1 MKKYIITFICL
12 FLLCLPNVLAENLTG
27 KVVPTNGIK
36 VRSEP
41 TTSSS
46 SIDSGLAYGRIVTIV
61 DTINSNDK
69 NDTCAS
75 KVWYKILYQ
84 YSDTGFGYACSNFIL
99 VENTKVEDT
108 KDFEETLKN
117 FPSSYHESLKT
128 LHNRYPNAVFVPI
141 HARWQSGKLMTF
153 AEAVSG
159 EFVEGKNLL
168 WDSNNSRDGWKLL
181 DSYNYETNSFKN
193 NYSGGGKNWYAVS
206 EKVLMY
212 YLDPRNFLNETD
224 VFMFESLKY
233 YPQYHTIEG
242 IESILKGSFMY
253 NAFVDKSKT
262 KFSQAIVDA
271 AISTNA
277 SPYFIASRIVQE
289 VGTTRS
295 SLVLG
300 TYPPSNSK
308 EDIEKYSKYAE
319 FTGYYNFYNIN
330 AGGNDV
336 VYNGLK
342 YAKDKGWDSE
352 YKAIVKGAE
361 AISKGYIKLGQDT
374 LYLQKWDIDCK
385 GWQTCLNHQYMQ
397 NLQAPL
403 EEGKKTY
410 NAYLKNLGAGMYQ
423 KEYIFSIP
431 VYENMPNI
439 TTLPS
444 KKSPINYLASL
455 VVDGK
460 SMSNFDGLKTKYNL
474 TVPAGTESINIEA
487 TPKNSSA
494 VITGIGDIE
503 IKSDSQI
510 IKINVKAANGD
521 VLTYQINV
529 TRLESEEKITL
540 EKILKKLNK
549 NFDKYATG
557 LVSYDDV
564 ISTIDKVDSNVEVT
578 IKDLKGNTVSDGNL
592 KTGYEIIISLEDEN
606 KSFKVVIYG
615 DNNGDG
621 EITILDLLRIQKK
634 LLNSVNL
641 SSEQLEAS
649 DVNKDN
655 VVDILDLLLVK
666 KHLLGSIEIS
676 G

>member
-1 MKKYIITFICL
+1 MKKYIIIFISL
-12 FLLCLPNVLAENLTG
+12 FLLCLPNVLAETLTG

-46 SIDSGLAYGRIVTIV
+46 TIDSGLAYGRIVTIL
-61 DTINSNDK
+61 DTVNSKDS

-99 VENTKVEDT
+99 VDSTPVEDES
-108 KDFEETLKN
+108 FEETLEE
-117 FPSSYHESLKT
+117 FPESYHELLKT
-128 LHNRYPNAVFVPI
+128 LHNRYPNAIFVPI
-141 HARWQSGKLMTF
+141 HAKWQSGKLMTF
-153 AEAVSG
+153 SEVVAG

-181 DSYNYETNSFKN
+181 DSYNYDTNSFKN

-233 YPQYHTIEG
+233 YPQYHTIDG
-242 IESILKGSFMY
+242 IETILKGSFMY
-253 NAFVDKSKT
+253 NSFVDNSET
-262 KFSQAIVDA
+262 KFSQAIIDA
-271 AISTNA
+271 AISTNT
-277 SPYFIASRIVQE
+277 SPYFIASRIIQE

-295 SLVLG
+295 DLVLG
-300 TYPPSNSK
+300 TYPPTNSEK
-308 EDIEKYSKYAE
+308 DIEKYSKYSE

-330 AGGNDV
+330 ASGTDV

-342 YAKDKGWDSE
+342 YAKEKGWNSE
-352 YKAIVKGAE
+352 YTAIVKGAD
-361 AISKGYIKLGQDT
+361 AISKNYIKLGQDT
-374 LYLQKWDIDCK
+374 LYLQKWDIDCE

-410 NAYLKNLGAGMYQ
+410 NAYLKNLGVSMYQ

-431 VYENMPNI
+431 VYEDMPEM

-444 KKSPINYLASL
+444 KESPINYLASL
-455 VVDGK
+455 VVDGT
-460 SMSNFDGLKTKYNL
+460 SISNFNGLKTNYSI
-474 TVPAGTESINIEA
+474 TVPANTKSINIEA
-487 TPKNSSA
+487 TPKNSKA
-494 VITGIGDIE
+494 TITGIGDIE
-503 IKSDSQI
+503 IKSDNQI
-510 IKINVKAANGD
+510 VKINVKAANGD

-529 TRLESEEKITL
+529 TRLESEVEITL
-540 EKILKKLNK
+540 EEILEKLK
-549 NFDKYATG
+549 NFDKYVTG
-557 LVSYDDV
+557 LYSYEDV
-564 ISTIDKVDSNVEVT
+564 IGVIDKLEDSIEVT
-578 IKDLKGNTVSDGNL
+578 IKDLDGNIVTDGNL
-592 KTGYEIIISLEDEN
+592 KTGYEIITSLKDES

-634 LLNSVNL
+634 LLNSINL
-641 SSEQLEAS
+641 SNEELEAS

-676 G
+676 R